1 MNPDRQHE
9 DDKLDETIDETF
21 PASDAPANTVETGIR
36 AGEPPSSSGLQVT
49 DNPARSRLELTI
61 DGYTAFLAYER
72 TKDSL
77 TLVHTEVP
85 PELRGR
91 HLGEALVEGALE
103 IGRREGLRIA
113 VVCPFAR
120 AYLRR
125 HPPSPPLR

>member
-1 MNPDRQHE
+1 MTEDWQHD
-9 DDKLDETIDETF
+9 DDKLDETIEETF
-21 PASDAPANTVETGIR
+21 PASDAPGNTSVIARLPATELLSQVSDNR
-36 AGEPPSSSGLQVT
+36 AR
-49 DNPARSRLELTI
+49 NRFELAI
-61 DGYTAFLAYER
+61 DGHTAFLAYER
-72 TKDSL
+72 TTDSL
-77 TLVHTEVP
+77 TLLHTEVP
-85 PELRGR
+85 VELRGR